1 MMIIKTVKNIL
12 DANDRIARDNRALFD
27 TKKVFVINLMSSPG
41 AGKTSLVERTIE
53 ALRDKYRIAVIEGDI
68 QDTYDAERIAALD
81 IPVTQINT
89 GGACHIDGNMIR
101 EALPNFDLDG
111 IDLLITE
118 NVGNLVCPAE
128 FNVGENM
135 KVMILSTPEG
145 ADKPRK
151 YPLMFHES
159 AAMIINK
166 MDLLNYVDF
175 DLEKAKKDALSINP
189 NLAVFTVSCK
199 TREGFE
205 PWIAWLTSQV
215 ETFRNSRP

>member
-1 MMIIKTVKNIL
+1 
-12 DANDRIARDNRALFD
+12 
-27 TKKVFVINLMSSPG
+27 
-41 AGKTSLVERTIE
+41 
-53 ALRDKYRIAVIEGDI
+53 
-68 QDTYDAERIAALD
+68 
-81 IPVTQINT
+81 
-89 GGACHIDGNMIR
+89 
-101 EALPNFDLDG
+101 
-111 IDLLITE
+111 
-118 NVGNLVCPAE
+118 
-128 FNVGENM
+128 M